1 MITPQDRELVTG
13 IALGDGCLKREP
25 KFGSVTLYV
34 SHAARQAP
42 YAAWK
47 LAQMNRICGT
57 KASLNSF
64 NDKGRYP
71 AVRFGVTSKRI
82 LTPIHN
88 LLYPSGVKRFSPEVF
103 DGLGL
108 QALALFWMDDGSL
121 EVRRRKRPRS
131 IKYERTGWLPVSKDL
146 REVEIVADW
155 IESLTGARAGMVAH
169 SGGMLYLR
177 WYSRQCRLLVSAIDS
192 LVHPCVKYKVDLTRT
207 GTVADWLSESQRQ
220 NSAVDDKA
228 A

>member
-1 MITPQDRELVTG
+1 MITPQDMELVTG

-64 NDKGRYP
+64 NDKGKYP
-71 AVRFGVTSKRI
+71 AVRFGVTCKRI
-82 LTPIHN
+82 LSPVRD
-88 LLYPSGVKRFSPEVF
+88 LLYPSGIKRFTPEVF
-103 DGLGL
+103 EGLGV
-108 QALALFWMDDGSL
+108 QALALLWMDDGSL
-121 EVRRRKRPRS
+121 EVRRRQRPRS
-131 IKYERTGWLPVSKDL
+131 IKYERTGWLPVSKDMK
-146 REVEIVADW
+146 EAEIVAEW
-155 IESLTGARAGMVAH
+155 IEALTGARASMLVHG
-169 SGGMLYLR
+169 GGMFYLR
-177 WYSRQCRLLVSAIDS
+177 WHSRQCRLLVSAIES

-207 GTVADWLSESQRQ
+207 GTVADWLSESQRRD
-220 NSAVDDKA
+220 SAVDDKA